1 MENLKNIKLCV
12 FDAYGTLFDIHS
24 ACEKYK
30 DEIGDIYN
38 DFSNLWRAKQL
49 EYSFLREIMDDYTDF
64 INVTKD
70 SLNYACN
77 TFNINNES
85 LKDRLINSYMKLSA
99 YTDVIPTLKKLKA
112 KGISLA
118 ILTNGSYSM
127 INKAVRSSNINNLLD
142 DILSVEDIKIFKPNK
157 KVYEMVT
164 QKFNLAPNEIAFFSS
179 NGWDIMG
186 ATKFGF
192 NTFWVNR
199 FDKTL
204 EESAYK
210 PKFTIKTLADA
221 LNLL

>member
-12 FDAYGTLFDIHS
+12 FDAYGTLFDVHS
-24 ACEKYK
+24 ASEKYK
-30 DEIGDIYN
+30 DEIGDTYN

-70 SLNYACN
+70 ALNYACN
-77 TFNINNES
+77 TFNINNDS
-85 LKDRLINSYMKLSA
+85 LKDKLINSYMELSA
-99 YTDVIPTLKKLKA
+99 YADVIPTLQRLKA

-127 INKAVRSSNINNLLD
+127 INKAVQSSNINNLLD

-164 QKFNLAPNEIAFFSS
+164 EKFNLSPNEISFFSS

-210 PKFTIKTLADA
+210 PKFIIKTLADA